1 MHKAAGTSRIGY
13 INNEDHRL
21 VESCGRN
28 PCLWGETEPSHSHA
42 LDGPSIRNGHDRK
55 RRCATVRR
63 LGVAQGYE
71 FRVAQMVHVGPVRVL
86 DLRDKLRFQP
96 AAFGHFVGGQAG
108 EVTV

>member
-1 MHKAAGTSRIGY
+1 MSLGGNGTESFARIGRSVY
-13 INNEDHRL
+13 QERSRPEKAVRDI
-21 VESCGRN
+21 
-28 PCLWGETEPSHSHA
+28 
-42 LDGPSIRNGHDRK
+42 
-55 RRCATVRR
+55 RR

>member
-1 MHKAAGTSRIGY
+1 MVQGTSGTWVRQRLRQGRSA
-13 INNEDHRL
+13 DRLLAAHVLRRL
-21 VESCGRN
+21 V
-28 PCLWGETEPSHSHA
+28 
-42 LDGPSIRNGHDRK
+42 
-55 RRCATVRR
+55 
-63 LGVAQGYE
+63 VAQGYE